1 MQALAEFL
9 LTWLGPQARR
19 VSNTNAVH
27 RQRLS
32 LCQIR
37 RPATALALHPSGSTP
52 TMVSIRTASMSDLLA
67 MQQCNLSCLPE
78 NYQMKYY
85 FYHMLSWPQLL
96 HVAEDSKGRIVGRAS
111 PT

>member
-1 MQALAEFL
+1 
-9 LTWLGPQARR
+9 
-19 VSNTNAVH
+19 
-27 RQRLS
+27 
-32 LCQIR
+32 
-37 RPATALALHPSGSTP
+37 
-52 TMVSIRTASMSDLLA
+52 MSDLLA

>member
-1 MQALAEFL
+1 MRVFERTGVPVAGW
-9 LTWLGPQARR
+9 LTPTMVRGLVG
-19 VSNTNAVH
+19 
-27 RQRLS
+27 
-32 LCQIR
+32 
-37 RPATALALHPSGSTP
+37 GSTP